1 MIPLPATTKIWL
13 ACGATDMR
21 KGFDGLAVLVQ
32 QSLKQSP
39 HSGALFAF
47 RGRRGDLIKLLWY
60 DGQGLCLFSK
70 RMDRGRFVWPVTA
83 TEAVHLTPAQLS
95 MLLEGIDW
103 RRPERAWQPKANG
116 KDTDTQRQRGSLLD
130 AKITP
135 QGVVIAHD
143 FTGPGCHCPA
153 RHIGA
158 DARRRP
164 CQCRRVPCRQCPVH
178 QMPAEGYC
186 Q

>member
-70 RMDRGRFVWPVTA
+70 RMDRGRFIWPVTA

-103 RRPERAWQPKANG
+103 RRPERTSPTGLGQP
-116 KDTDTQRQRGSLLD
+116 SL
-130 AKITP
+130 A
-135 QGVVIAHD
+135 G
-143 FTGPGCHCPA
+143 
-153 RHIGA
+153 
-158 DARRRP
+158 
-164 CQCRRVPCRQCPVH
+164 
-178 QMPAEGYC
+178 
-186 Q
+186 